1 MLRFPNAAAEWR
13 PNIQEARRK
22 RVGRP
27 SSGGKRKVSTRIS
40 IRTPSLSRWLRRI
53 SVTFIA
59 PNWAEGRPGVPS
71 QGYSP
76 TSGHLKVQS
85 NFLFASRLV
94 VRLGSVIWRFQPIP
108 HSPFRG
114 AGPLAS
120 RPGSSGGSCRF
131 LGAQGRIWLRAVPPR
146 NIRFRVPPKAS
157 RRSRTRISGFV
168 AT

>member
-1 MLRFPNAAAEWR
+1 MDGDTFLRQKREKKGRGGLLGLLRFPNAAAEWR

-59 PNWAEGRPGVPS
+59 PNWAEGRPGVRS

-94 VRLGSVIWRFQPIP
+94 VRLGSVVWRFQSIP
-108 HSPFRG
+108 HPRFQGSRLPFSHLRICRHVKRKVKR
-114 AGPLAS
+114 LS
-120 RPGSSGGSCRF
+120 R
-131 LGAQGRIWLRAVPPR
+131 
-146 NIRFRVPPKAS
+146 
-157 RRSRTRISGFV
+157 
-168 AT
+168 